1 MGKKN
6 FLNDELRVGEML
18 EKVWGKFLKVFSKY
32 FKESKNASWSHV
44 DKDFEWKGELDWVLE
59 QIMSEE
65 LDRLLVRDAT
75 DGYQLG

>member
-1 MGKKN
+1 M
-6 FLNDELRVGEML
+6 NDKLGVGEML

-44 DKDFEWKGELDWVLE
+44 DKDFEGKGELDWILE

-65 LDRLLVRDAT
+65 LHRLLVRDAAN
-75 DGYQLG
+75 GYQFG